1 MTTKRNH
8 AADVAA
14 MAKLAGSEWQP
25 DNVAGFKVGDYVELP
40 NISVRLRVI
49 DLADPLLI
57 LEAPS
62 GHQLKAGW
70 RQVRR
75 VQIRNDGDEV

>member
-1 MTTKRNH
+1 MAVKQQIE
-8 AADVAA
+8 A
-14 MAKLAGSEWQP
+14 MRKLAGSEWKP
-25 DNVAGFKVGDYVELP
+25 DNLAGFRIGDYVELP
-40 NISVRLRVI
+40 NINALLKVI

-75 VQIRNDGDEV
+75 VQIQTDDHAR

>member
-1 MTTKRNH
+1 MTNDQIYKP
-8 AADVAA
+8 
-14 MAKLAGSEWQP
+14 SS
-25 DNVAGFKVGDYVELP
+25 VAGFKIGDMVTLP
-40 NISVRLRVI
+40 NINARLKVI

-75 VQIRNDGDEV
+75 TPTREGCK

>member
-1 MTTKRNH
+1 MTKH
-8 AADVAA
+8 DGKQQVEA
-14 MAKLAGSEWQP
+14 MARLAGSEWKP
-25 DNVAGFKVGDYVELP
+25 DNLAGIRVGDYVELP
-40 NISVRLRVI
+40 NINARLKVI

-75 VQIRNDGDEV
+75 VQTQADGHAR

>member
-1 MTTKRNH
+1 MNDQTYKPDN
-8 AADVAA
+8 
-14 MAKLAGSEWQP
+14 LAG
-25 DNVAGFKVGDYVELP
+25 FRIGDYVELP
-40 NISVRLRVI
+40 NINALLKVI